1 MVSPVDPNEV
11 RLTGENS
18 YIRLG
23 EQEGGPLTTRSSH
36 WRVRYSPAG
45 PGHVLFIQSELTD
58 NQVRIYADNVALV
71 RWLQREIESTI
82 YEGFAD
88 ENTPVSDACFV
99 RYGDVRSFST
109 EKVVSGD
116 TEISLTWYDFVEP
129 FVVRS
134 QPGSTPGRPHGV
146 YNTHVPARKAQL
158 TVNGKLAKGRP
169 FPMDRSGHV
178 SSTCSLAWSETWVR
192 PR

>member
-36 WRVRYSPAG
+36 WRVLYSPAG

-58 NQVRIYADNVALV
+58 NQVRIYADNVALA
-71 RWLQREIESTI
+71 RWLQAEIESTI

-88 ENTPVSDACFV
+88 ESTPVADACFV
-99 RYGDVRSFST
+99 RHGDVRSFST

-134 QPGSTPGRPHGV
+134 QPGSTPGGLMVCTTP
-146 YNTHVPARKAQL
+146 TCPP
-158 TVNGKLAKGRP
+158 GR
-169 FPMDRSGHV
+169 RS
-178 SSTCSLAWSETWVR
+178 
-192 PR
+192 